1 MEYKW
6 RRTERSMFMAIERT
20 EEALGEI
27 EELESA
33 LDRERERGIVMSL
46 IDEIKGC
53 LISLLF

>member
-1 MEYKW
+1 MV
-6 RRTERSMFMAIERT
+6 IERT
-20 EEALGEI
+20 EDALGEL

-33 LDRERERGIVMSL
+33 LDRERDRTHFFSL